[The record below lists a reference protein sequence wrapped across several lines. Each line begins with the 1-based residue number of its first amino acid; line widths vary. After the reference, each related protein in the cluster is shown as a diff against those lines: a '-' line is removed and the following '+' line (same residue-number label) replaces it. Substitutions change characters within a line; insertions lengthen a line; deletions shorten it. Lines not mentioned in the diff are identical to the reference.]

1 MIDIFTHI
9 LPMQYLAALE
19 HKAALG
25 NVPRQRLETL
35 KHAPPAL
42 LNLDNRLQVMDQ
54 LPDMLQVLTLIG
66 PPLEVLAGSADAA
79 DLARIVNNE
88 LAEIVRLRP
97 DKFAAIA
104 SLPLNDIETAL
115 VEIDRAVNR
124 LGLHGIQIFSDIN
137 FKPLDSAEFFPIYE
151 KMQQYD
157 LPIFIHPQSES
168 MGPDYPGE
176 QGSRYNLTALIGWPH
191 ATSMAM
197 LRLACGGVLEK
208 YPKLKLVTHHS
219 GGTIPYLASRIG
231 HAPFK
236 PDNLKGAVNDS
247 LKLFNN
253 DTAVQGNTA
262 NLMCAYAFCGAEH
275 MLFGTD
281 FPMAGPDLVRETIRS
296 IQEMSVTEMEKQQ
309 IFEGNA
315 RKLLKI

>member
-9 LPMQYLAALE
+9 LPLQYLAALE
-19 HKAALG
+19 QKAALG
-25 NVPRQRLETL
+25 KVPHLRVETL

-42 LNLDNRLQVMDQ
+42 LNVGTRLQIMDQ
-54 LPDMLQVLTLIG
+54 LPEMLQVLTLIG
-66 PPLEVLAGSADAA
+66 PPLEVLAGPADASG
-79 DLARIVNNE
+79 LARIVNNE
-88 LAEIVRLRP
+88 LADLVRLRP

-104 SLPLNDIETAL
+104 SLPLNDIEAAL
-115 VEIDRAVNR
+115 TEIDRVVNQ
-124 LGLHGIQIFSDIN
+124 LGLHGIQIFTDIN

-151 KMQQYD
+151 KMQRYD
-157 LPIFIHPQSES
+157 LPIFIHPQSEP

-176 QGSRYNLTALIGWPH
+176 IGSKYNLTALAGWPH

-219 GGTIPYLASRIG
+219 GGTIPYLAGRIG

-236 PDNLKGAVNDS
+236 PDILKGAINDS
-247 LKLFNN
+247 LKLFYN

-281 FPMAGPDLVRETIRS
+281 FPMAEPDLVRETIRS
-296 IQEMSVTEMEKQQ
+296 IKEMSVTETEKQQ
-309 IFEGNA
+309 IFEDNA